1 MKSGPSIAAGQAT
14 DPHLPAHSL
23 LDLFA
28 RALCRKRTLP
38 HHRIEIRLRSI
49 NQLFNSMDPSPFH
62 EKDLDHDAEE
72 FILSWVQE
80 YHRHDPVTLVIHV
93 TEPVDCPEATK
104 DVERAVHNY
113 FAYRAKLNRL
123 DFRHMMKQGRISLVI
138 GVAFLTICIVLGNFI
153 AGWVDAPWSL
163 LLREALMIGGWV
175 AMWRPLQTYLYD
187 WWPLRHRGQIFE
199 KMSRMA
205 VELKAPSSGLLSLP
219 LQQNKSRLGSGNRGG
234 AVLFGENEP

>member
-1 MKSGPSIAAGQAT
+1 MTQHASAA
-14 DPHLPAHSL
+14 HLPTRSL

-38 HHRIEIRLRSI
+38 HHRIEIRLRAI

-72 FILSWVQE
+72 FMLSWVQE

-93 TEPVDCPEATK
+93 EEPADSANASR

-113 FAYRAKLNRL
+113 FSYRARLNRL
-123 DFRHMMKQGRISLVI
+123 DFRHMMKQGRLSLTI
-138 GVAFLTICIVLGNFI
+138 GLTFLTICIFLGNFI
-153 AGWVDAPWSL
+153 AGWANAPWSV

-187 WWPLRHRGQIFE
+187 WWPLRRRGQIFE
-199 KMSRMA
+199 KMSRMG
-205 VELKAPSSGLLSLP
+205 VELKGPRSEAPVMTPYRSKNVLSP
-219 LQQNKSRLGSGNRGG
+219 GK
-234 AVLFGENEP
+234 